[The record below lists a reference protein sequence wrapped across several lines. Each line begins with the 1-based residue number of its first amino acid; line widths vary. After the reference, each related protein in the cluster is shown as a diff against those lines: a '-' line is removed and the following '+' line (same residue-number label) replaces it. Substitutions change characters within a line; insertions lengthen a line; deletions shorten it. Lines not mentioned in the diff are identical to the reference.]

1 MTNKKAD
8 DSLGSHAVR
17 KKDGS
22 IDEKAEYRA
31 ILKELKRLG
40 LRK

>member
-1 MTNKKAD
+1 MRKKKAV
-8 DSLGSHAVR
+8 DSLDGHAIR

-22 IDEKAEYRA
+22 IDVDKEHKA

-40 LRK
+40 LR

>member
-8 DSLGSHAVR
+8 DSLDSHPIKR
-17 KKDGS
+17 KNGS
-22 IDEKAEYRA
+22 IDEKAEHRA

-40 LRK
+40 LR